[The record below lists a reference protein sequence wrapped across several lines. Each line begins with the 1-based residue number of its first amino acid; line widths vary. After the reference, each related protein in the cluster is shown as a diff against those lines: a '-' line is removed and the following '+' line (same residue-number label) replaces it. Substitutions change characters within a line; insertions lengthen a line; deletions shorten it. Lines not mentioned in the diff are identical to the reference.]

1 MTLLLNAVVS
11 GVILGQNCVRLSD
24 AAFNDLFFFENLFY
38 QKQCK
43 YAMNIGLQK
52 SEVPFKCFQSK
63 KVPFYVFGGRWLQFL
78 E

>member
-11 GVILGQNCVRLSD
+11 GVILGQSCVRLSD
-24 AAFNDLFFFENLFY
+24 AAFDDLFFFENLFY

-43 YAMNIGLQK
+43 YAVNIGLLK
-52 SEVPFKCFQSK
+52 SEVSFKCFYSK
-63 KVPFYVFGGRWLQFL
+63 KIPFYIFGGRWLQFL

>member
-24 AAFNDLFFFENLFY
+24 AAFDDLFFVENLFY

-43 YAMNIGLQK
+43 YAVNIGLLK
-52 SEVPFKCFQSK
+52 SEVSFECFYSK
-63 KVPFYVFGGRWLQFL
+63 KIPFYYLADAGFTF
-78 E
+78 

>member
-24 AAFNDLFFFENLFY
+24 TACDDLFFFENLFY

-43 YAMNIGLQK
+43 YAVNIGLLK
-52 SEVPFKCFQSK
+52 SEVSLNVFTVKKYPFIYLADAGFN
-63 KVPFYVFGGRWLQFL
+63 F
-78 E
+78 